1 MKDMNQENKPSV
13 TVFAP
18 ATVANVACGFDVIG
32 LALESTGDEMD
43 IRLSDTPGVR
53 ITSIEGAKLPL
64 EASLNVAGVA
74 LQALLQ
80 EYGKP
85 EVGMEIAI
93 RKNIHPGSGI
103 GSSAASAAGAVAG
116 ANMLLNDHFSSDA
129 LIRFAMEGERLAC
142 GTPHADNVAPAI
154 LGGFTLVRSYQPLD
168 VIALHTPADLWV
180 TVIHPQIEVRTAD
193 AREILKQ
200 QVMLKDAIRQWGNVG
215 ALVAG
220 LYREDYDLIAR
231 ALEDVIVEPIRSIL
245 IPAFHDLKLRCREA
259 GALGGGISGS
269 GPSVFMLSKGEANAR
284 TVAAMMESIYAP
296 LGVDYHIHVSR
307 ISSTGVK
314 AIKAH
319 QHAVL

>member
-1 MKDMNQENKPSV
+1 M
-13 TVFAP
+13 
-18 ATVANVACGFDVIG
+18 
-32 LALESTGDEMD
+32 
-43 IRLSDTPGVR
+43 
-53 ITSIEGAKLPL
+53 
-64 EASLNVAGVA
+64 NVAGVA